1 MGSEPPLELMSAYTL
16 VDRPDA
22 LSADLN
28 HHDCI
33 GVDTEF
39 MREKTFFAELC
50 LIQIATNDDIYC
62 IDPLASDDMHSF
74 WKCATDRTWIVH
86 SARQDIEVV
95 YQTSQLMP
103 KNIFDTQIA
112 AGLLGYAPQ
121 LGYANLT
128 NELFGVEIAKS
139 HTRADWSKRPLTD
152 ALLQYAAEDVEYLLP
167 AYSALAESLDQQSRL
182 HWAEEDSARLLNPD
196 LYDIDPRLA
205 INRLKGARNLRGRRR
220 SAAVSLAAWRESLA
234 LRSNRPRQWVARDSV
249 LIDLAFK
256 LPERIEEL
264 QDFEG
269 LSPGLIR
276 RDGKT
281 IIEIIALSNADDD
294 DYSPPTAPD
303 EAQKVLL
310 KQMQNHVAECAADLG
325 LAAETLASKKDL
337 SAVILSGARD
347 SRLLNGWR
355 HDVIGEQILQM
366 L

>member
-1 MGSEPPLELMSAYTL
+1 MGSEPPLKTMSAYTL
-16 VDRPDA
+16 VDRPDT

-28 HHDCI
+28 HHDRI

-62 IDPLASDDMHSF
+62 VDPLASDDMRSF
-74 WKCATDRTWIVH
+74 WECVTDRTWVVH

-95 YQTSQLMP
+95 YQTAQLMP
-103 KNIFDTQIA
+103 KCIFDTQIA

-121 LGYANLT
+121 LGYANLA

-167 AYSALAESLDQQSRL
+167 AYSALAESLDRQSRL
-182 HWAEEDSARLLNPD
+182 AWAEEDSARLLSPV

-205 INRLKGARNLRGRRR
+205 IDRLKGARNLRGRRR
-220 SAAVSLAAWRESLA
+220 SAAASLAAWRESQA
-234 LRSNRPRQWVARDSV
+234 LRSNRPRQWVTRDSV

-256 LPERIEEL
+256 LPASIEAL
-264 QDFEG
+264 QDIEG

-276 RDGKT
+276 RAGKT
-281 IIEIIALSNADDD
+281 IIAAIAESDADDD
-294 DYSPPTAPD
+294 DYMPPTAPD
-303 EAQKVLL
+303 EAQKALL
-310 KQMQNHVAECAADLG
+310 KQMQNHVADRAADLG

-337 SAVILSGARD
+337 SAVIMSGARD

-355 HDVIGEQILQM
+355 HEVVGEQILQM

>member
-1 MGSEPPLELMSAYTL
+1 MGSEPPLKTMSAYTL
-16 VDRPDA
+16 VDRPDT

-28 HHDCI
+28 HHDRI

-62 IDPLASDDMHSF
+62 VDPLASDDMRSF
-74 WKCATDRTWIVH
+74 WECVTDRTWVVH

-95 YQTSQLMP
+95 YQTAQLMP
-103 KNIFDTQIA
+103 KCIFDTQIA

-121 LGYANLT
+121 LGYANLAD
-128 NELFGVEIAKS
+128 ELFGVEIAKS

-167 AYSALAESLDQQSRL
+167 AYSALAESLDRQSRL
-182 HWAEEDSARLLNPD
+182 AWAEEDSARLLSPV

-205 INRLKGARNLRGRRR
+205 IDRLKGARNLRGRHR
-220 SAAVSLAAWRESLA
+220 SAAASLAAWRESQA
-234 LRSNRPRQWVARDSV
+234 LRSNRPRQWIARDSV

-256 LPERIEEL
+256 LPASIEAL
-264 QDFEG
+264 QDIEG

-276 RDGKT
+276 RAGKT
-281 IIEIIALSNADDD
+281 IIAAIAESDADDD
-294 DYSPPTAPD
+294 DYMPPTAPN
-303 EAQKVLL
+303 EAQKALL
-310 KQMQNHVAECAADLG
+310 KQMQNHVADRAADLG

-337 SAVILSGARD
+337 SAVIMSGARD

-355 HDVIGEQILQM
+355 HEVVGEQILQM

>member
-1 MGSEPPLELMSAYTL
+1 MSAYTL
-16 VDRPDA
+16 VDRPDT

-28 HHDCI
+28 HHDRI

-62 IDPLASDDMHSF
+62 VDPLASDDMRSF
-74 WKCATDRTWIVH
+74 WECVTDRTWVVH

-95 YQTSQLMP
+95 YQTAQLMP
-103 KNIFDTQIA
+103 KCIFDTQIA

-121 LGYANLT
+121 LGYANLA

-167 AYSALAESLDQQSRL
+167 AYSALAESLDRQDRL
-182 HWAEEDSARLLNPD
+182 AWAEEDSARLLSPV

-205 INRLKGARNLRGRRR
+205 IDRLKGARNLRGRRR
-220 SAAVSLAAWRESLA
+220 SAAASLAAWRESQA
-234 LRSNRPRQWVARDSV
+234 LRSNRPRQWVTRDSV

-256 LPERIEEL
+256 LPASIEAL
-264 QDFEG
+264 QDIEG

-276 RDGKT
+276 RAGKT
-281 IIEIIALSNADDD
+281 IIAAIAESDADDD
-294 DYSPPTAPD
+294 DYMPPTAPD
-303 EAQKVLL
+303 EAQKALL
-310 KQMQNHVAECAADLG
+310 KQMQNHVADRAADLG

-337 SAVILSGARD
+337 SAVIMSGARD

-355 HDVIGEQILQM
+355 HEVVGEQILQM